1 MPFDDQSTAPDGPL
15 DLCKSDHIQIESVQR
30 NKITTEV
37 NQDTSANDHLK
48 IDEAAVLESLT
59 ENVRNQDDLERD
71 ITNQANLLM
80 IEHEDELDSKR
91 LEKIKINIEKLEAQK
106 RIQKRRLNAKSI
118 APDRCCQE
126 LERLT
131 TEIENFKRDIAD
143 IESRVEERHQIRYEE
158 NESDC
163 IGSNLKLPNE
173 SQKEYLIRTGKI
185 TPFFQTPGVTPE
197 KILYSPIESKK
208 NTKEKLTPPNS
219 ELSGIEK
226 RSHQNLRLP
235 GFKHPSTCEEEFS
248 LRPRKKRKVQT
259 LSEVPEN
266 YKQSCPED
274 DSYPSESDQNNCAS
288 SDIEVI
294 RELDSETSIKKY
306 SDLKNKAEDEV
317 DLSGADDGNELTFQ
331 NRLKSWVKR
340 RSTVRKKIYSEKENI
355 NDEDGISSNDEEEEW
370 FKSCPGVPD
379 HHFGADLKLPGD
391 IHPAL
396 FDYQKTG
403 IQWLGELYSQ
413 QVGGILGDEMG
424 LGKTIQIISFLA
436 GLHYCKKLIKP
447 VIVITPATVLQQWV
461 NEFHKWWPPMR
472 VSILHSSGSG
482 MMNLRH
488 ENKLDGDSE
497 VYGKSAKK
505 KSSTRVKRIVDQ
517 IIQKGH
523 VLITTY
529 AGLQTYANTL
539 LDVDW
544 GYAVLDEGHKIRN
557 PNTAVTIYC
566 KELKTPNRIIISGT
580 PMQNNLVELWSL
592 FDFIYPMR
600 LGTLVSF
607 RQTFETPIKQGGYAN
622 STNLQIMT
630 ATKCAE
636 ELKNVISPYLLQRLK
651 VDVASDLPKKT
662 EQVLFV
668 KLTKPQRDAYENF
681 LASKE
686 VLSIINGTRQS
697 LYGIDILKKIC
708 NHPDLIDP
716 SLSTEHGYEW
726 ADPTK
731 SGKMKIVES
740 LLQLWKGFNHKT
752 LLFCQ
757 GTQMLDLLEHFIK
770 KLGCYNYLRMDGST
784 NIKARQTLVDRF
796 NTSPD
801 IHVFLLTTKVGG
813 LGVNL
818 TGANRVLIF
827 DPDWNPST
835 DIQARERAWRLGQKK
850 EVTIYRLITAGTIEE
865 KMYHRQI
872 FKQFLTNKV
881 LKDPKQ
887 RQTFQMKD
895 LFDLFTLGNN
905 ENGTTETGKM
915 FKNTEVQFQTV
926 TNKVDSNDKTK
937 TSSHA
942 NTVNSE
948 QEDSFSQVR
957 NLTGVVGLETFRGN
971 LEEESTVSE
980 EDRLMKGIFSGTDI
994 QSALEHDQIINGK
1007 RIITADRGILERE
1020 AKKVASE
1027 AAAQLSK
1034 AAEVARKLTPGTV
1047 TWTGEFGSAG
1057 KLVHTSQ
1064 ANTRMINGIYKSRSD
1079 VSNGSGLS
1087 TEVPRFEISKPRGED
1102 FKKLIISFIKR
1113 RGGSVQSQTLVNHF
1127 NRVCQTSKQ
1136 TTDFKKMLDKVAR
1149 LEFSTQSRVR
1159 GKWHLKDEY
1168 KQKD

>member
-1 MPFDDQSTAPDGPL
+1 MSNDSRPTAQERTLGLPT
-15 DLCKSDHIQIESVQR
+15 SDHIKLASDQRDEIRNGFKQVQSSR
-30 NKITTEV
+30 ETFN
-37 NQDTSANDHLK
+37 
-48 IDEAAVLESLT
+48 IDEAVVLESLT
-59 ENVRNQDDLERD
+59 ENVRNQDELERD
-71 ITNQANLLM
+71 ITNRANLLM

-91 LEKIKINIEKLEAQK
+91 LEKIKINIEKLEAKKRTQK
-106 RIQKRRLNAKSI
+106 QRLNNTLNNSTVW
-118 APDRCCQE
+118 DRCTRE
-126 LERLT
+126 VENLNN
-131 TEIENFKRDIAD
+131 EIRNLKKDITD
-143 IESRVEERHQIRYEE
+143 IESRIEERHQYGREQNNYD
-158 NESDC
+158 SL
-163 IGSNLKLPNE
+163 GSNIRMPNE

-185 TPFFQTPGVTPE
+185 TPFFQTLGEEFENKYDDQAESSMNPKETVKPQNFE
-197 KILYSPIESKK
+197 ASEMKI
-208 NTKEKLTPPNS
+208 
-219 ELSGIEK
+219 
-226 RSHQNLRLP
+226 RSHKNLPLP
-235 GFKHPSTCEEEFS
+235 GFKHSSTYAEES
-248 LRPRKKRKVQT
+248 GLRPRKKRRIQK
-259 LSEVPEN
+259 LSEDPEDHF
-266 YKQSCPED
+266 QSCPEED
-274 DSYPSESDQNNCAS
+274 NYSVESDQINSKS
-288 SDIEVI
+288 SEIDEY
-294 RELDSETSIKKY
+294 SESTSPI
-306 SDLKNKAEDEV
+306 SHKNEPICETITEDKV
-317 DLSGADDGNELTFQ
+317 DLTGADDGNELTYQ
-331 NRLKSWVKR
+331 SRLKSWVKR
-340 RSTVRKKIYSEKENI
+340 RSAARKKTQLELSDAK
-355 NDEDGISSNDEEEEW
+355 DEESFNGEEEEEW
-370 FKSCPGVPD
+370 FKPCPDISD
-379 HHFGADLKLPGD
+379 HHFGSGLKLPGD

-396 FDYQKTG
+396 FNYQKIG

-413 QVGGILGDEMG
+413 QVGGIIGDEMG
-424 LGKTIQIISFLA
+424 LGKTIQVISFLA
-436 GLHYCKKLIKP
+436 GLHYSKKLTKP

-482 MMNLRH
+482 MMNLRL
-488 ENKLDGDSE
+488 ENKLDDRTK
-497 VYGKSAKK
+497 VYGASKK
-505 KSSTRVKRIVDQ
+505 KSSAHVKRIVDK
-517 IIQKGH
+517 IIHKGH
-523 VLITTY
+523 VLLTTY
-529 AGLQTYANTL
+529 AGLQTYANIL
-539 LDVDW
+539 LDIEW

-636 ELKNVISPYLLQRLK
+636 ELKTVISPYLLQRLK
-651 VDVASDLPKKT
+651 IDVASDLPKKT

-668 KLTKPQRDAYENF
+668 KLTKPQRDAYERF
-681 LASKE
+681 LASEE
-686 VLSIINGTRQS
+686 VSSIMNGTRQS

-716 SLSTEHGYEW
+716 SLSTKSGYEW

-731 SGKMKIVES
+731 SGKMKIVEK

-757 GTQMLDLLEHFIK
+757 GVQMLDLLENFIK
-770 KLGCYNYLRMDGST
+770 NIGCYNYLRMDGRT
-784 NIKARQTLVDRF
+784 NIKLRQTLVDKF
-796 NTSPD
+796 NKSPD

-881 LKDPKQ
+881 LKDPQQ

-895 LFDLFTLGNN
+895 LFDLFTLGDNDN
-905 ENGTTETGKM
+905 DTTETGKM
-915 FKNTEVQFQTV
+915 FKDTEVQFHSDTEKSKKG
-926 TNKVDSNDKTK
+926 NSNK
-937 TSSHA
+937 TS
-942 NTVNSE
+942 NECKNLNSE
-948 QEDSFSQVR
+948 QEDSFTQVR
-957 NLTGVVGLETFRGN
+957 NLTGVVGMENFHGYSD
-971 LEEESTVSE
+971 EERPISD

-1007 RIITADRGILERE
+1007 RVITADFGILERE

-1034 AAEVARKLTPGTV
+1034 AAEVARNLTPGTV

-1057 KLVHTSQ
+1057 KIYHTSQ
-1064 ANTRMINGIYKSRSD
+1064 GSSQRNISTYNNRRDILNGTESD
-1079 VSNGSGLS
+1079 PEFWRLGVKNL
-1087 TEVPRFEISKPRGED
+1087 KGED
-1102 FKKLIISFIKR
+1102 FKQLILSFIKK
-1113 RGGSVQSQTLVNHF
+1113 RGGSVLSQTLVNHF

-1136 TTDFKKMLDKVAR
+1136 TTEFKKMLDKVAR
-1149 LEFSTQSRVR
+1149 LEFSQNNRAR

-1168 KQKD
+1168 K